1 MPSYL
6 SQQNSPPSSP
16 LPPPHIVIRDED
28 PRRLAPPPDARS
40 QVPTLLK
47 KEGLREW
54 AIKTR
59 RKVVGRRR
67 CHHRRRR
74 LSLDKLEQPGVP
86 ARARAGT

>member
-1 MPSYL
+1 M
-6 SQQNSPPSSP
+6 
-16 LPPPHIVIRDED
+16 RDQD
-28 PRRLAPPPDARS
+28 PRHLAPPSDARS

-47 KEGLREW
+47 EEEGGLREW

-59 RKVVGRRR
+59 RKVVGRR

-86 ARARAGT
+86 ARARGGT